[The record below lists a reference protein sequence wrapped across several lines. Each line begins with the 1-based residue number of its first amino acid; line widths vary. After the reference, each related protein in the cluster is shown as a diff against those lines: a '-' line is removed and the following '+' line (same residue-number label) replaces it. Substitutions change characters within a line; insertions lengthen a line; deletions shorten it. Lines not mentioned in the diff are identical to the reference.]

1 MQPATPTADALLD
14 AARPTVWQ
22 TLSRILLL
30 AIPFAV
36 GAAATSTLNLGKVA
50 LLARVPDTGALNTLS
65 LLQPSFILALAIMEG
80 LAITA
85 QVFSARS
92 RHNWPRRGT
101 QRAVLRLCRNG
112 VILFVIVAAVG
123 YAAAETLPV
132 QDPEIRLI
140 LAHFPLFMLSLVPFV
155 VFDIFYGAM
164 RGQGKVLLGLV
175 PFVGLVAIDLT
186 TTYVLVS
193 QYGWGFEAVLIGNL
207 VGPILMLPVIA
218 LLLRR
223 ELRDG
228 EDSPEEPFRIRIRQ
242 LQIGVGIPVFS
253 SIVVG
258 FVSAS
263 VVFPI
268 LSKIGEDSASAFFV
282 VLRYRIAF
290 MIPAIAIGSAI
301 AILVNQLAEQGQT
314 AQRLRYLIIGVPF
327 MLCLYAIVTALLP
340 QWTGALDLLVPE
352 QAEALRAAT
361 NQMFT
366 ELLITFFLISGSAM
380 LQVILEQL
388 GRGVQVLVITFLI
401 EAGTCAAVL
410 WAMMQGAGMGLI
422 LDVLIA
428 AAAGSFG
435 LFAVQFLLLL
445 RSLGRAH
452 AV

>member
-1 MQPATPTADALLD
+1 MQPANTTADAILD
-14 AARPTVWQ
+14 RDRPSVGQ

-30 AIPFAV
+30 ALPFAV

-50 LLARVPDTGALNTLS
+50 LLARVPDTGALTTLS

-101 QRAVLRLCRNG
+101 LRAVHRLCRNG
-112 VILFVIVAAVG
+112 VLLFLAVAALG
-123 YAAAETLPV
+123 YGAVALLRVEDAEMLV
-132 QDPEIRLI
+132 I
-140 LAHFPLFMLSLVPFV
+140 LEHFPLFMLSLVPFV

-175 PFVGLVAIDLT
+175 PFAGLVALDLS

-193 QYGWGFEAVLIGNL
+193 SHGWGFEAVLVGNI
-207 VGPILMLPVIA
+207 VGPVLMLPVIA
-218 LLLRR
+218 WLLHR
-223 ELRDG
+223 EVGSG
-228 EDSPEEPFRIRIRQ
+228 EDSPEEPFRIRMRQ

-268 LSKIGEDSASAFFV
+268 LAKIGEDSASAFFV

-301 AILVNQLAEQGQT
+301 AILVNQLAEEGHSG
-314 AQRLRYLIIGVPF
+314 QRLRYLVIGVPF
-327 MLCLYAIVTALLP
+327 MLCLYAAATVLLP
-340 QWTGALDLLVPE
+340 HWSGALDLLVPAE
-352 QAEALRAAT
+352 TEALRLATEEMFAA
-361 NQMFT
+361 
-366 ELLITFFLISGSAM
+366 LLMTFFLISGSAM

-388 GRGVQVLVITFLI
+388 GRGLQVLVITFLV
-401 EAGTCAAVL
+401 EAGTCAGVV
-410 WAMMQGAGMGLI
+410 WAMVQGAGMGLI
-422 LDVLIA
+422 LDILIA
-428 AAAGSFG
+428 AAALSFG

-445 RSLGRAH
+445 RKLGRAD

>member
-1 MQPATPTADALLD
+1 MQTANTTADALLD
-14 AARPTVWQ
+14 APRPSVWH

-30 AIPFAV
+30 ALPFAV

-50 LLARVPDTGALNTLS
+50 LLARVPDTGALATLS

-101 QRAVLRLCRNG
+101 QRAVYRLCRNG
-112 VILFVIVAAVG
+112 VLLFAVVAALG
-123 YAAAETLPV
+123 YAAA
-132 QDPEIRLI
+132 QI
-140 LAHFPLFMLSLVPFV
+140 LTVEDAELRVILDHFPLFMLSLVPFV

-164 RGQGKVLLGLV
+164 RGQGKVLLGLL
-175 PFVGLVAIDLT
+175 PFMGLVALDLS

-193 QYGWGFEAVLIGNL
+193 SYGWGFEAVLVGNL
-207 VGPILMLPVIA
+207 VGPVLML
-218 LLLRR
+218 RSG
-223 ELRDG
+223 D
-228 EDSPEEPFRIRIRQ
+228 DSPEEPFRIRMRQ

-268 LSKIGEDSASAFFV
+268 LAKIGEDSASAFFV

-301 AILVNQLAEQGQT
+301 AILVNQLAEEGQT
-314 AQRLRYLIIGVPF
+314 AQRLRYLVIGVPF
-327 MLCLYAIVTALLP
+327 MLSLYAAVTALLP
-340 QWTGALDLLVPE
+340 QWGGALDLLVPA
-352 QAEALRAAT
+352 QAEALRQATDEMFAA
-361 NQMFT
+361 
-366 ELLITFFLISGSAM
+366 LLVTFFLVSGSAM

-401 EAGTCAAVL
+401 EAGTCAGVV
-410 WAMMQGAGMGLI
+410 WAMMQGAEMGLI
-422 LDVLIA
+422 LDILIA
-428 AAAGSFG
+428 APALSFG

-445 RSLGRAH
+445 RKLGRVD

>member
-1 MQPATPTADALLD
+1 MQTANTTADALLD
-14 AARPTVWQ
+14 APRPSVWH

-30 AIPFAV
+30 ALPFAV

-50 LLARVPDTGALNTLS
+50 LLARVPDTGALATLS

-101 QRAVLRLCRNG
+101 QLAVYRLCRNG
-112 VILFVIVAAVG
+112 VLLFSVVAALG
-123 YAAAETLPV
+123 YAAAQMLTVEDAELRV
-132 QDPEIRLI
+132 I
-140 LAHFPLFMLSLVPFV
+140 LDHFPLFMLSLVPFV

-164 RGQGKVLLGLV
+164 RGQGKVLLGLL
-175 PFVGLVAIDLT
+175 PFMGLVVLDLS

-193 QYGWGFEAVLIGNL
+193 SYGWGFEAVLVGNL
-207 VGPILMLPVIA
+207 VGPVLMLPVIA
-218 LLLRR
+218 WLLHR
-223 ELRDG
+223 EVRSGD
-228 EDSPEEPFRIRIRQ
+228 DSPDEPFRIRMRQ

-268 LSKIGEDSASAFFV
+268 LAKIGEDSASAFFV

-301 AILVNQLAEQGQT
+301 AILVNQLAEEGQT
-314 AQRLRYLIIGVPF
+314 AQRLRYLVIGVPF
-327 MLCLYAIVTALLP
+327 MLSLYAAVTALLP
-340 QWTGALDLLVPE
+340 QWGGALDLLVPA
-352 QAEALRAAT
+352 QAEALRQATDEMFAA
-361 NQMFT
+361 
-366 ELLITFFLISGSAM
+366 LLVTFFLVSGSAM

-401 EAGTCAAVL
+401 EASTCAGVV
-410 WAMMQGAGMGLI
+410 WAMMQGAEMGLI
-422 LDVLIA
+422 LDILVA
-428 AAAGSFG
+428 AAALSFG

-445 RSLGRAH
+445 RKLGRAD

>member
-1 MQPATPTADALLD
+1 MQTANTTADALLD
-14 AARPTVWQ
+14 APRPSVWH

-30 AIPFAV
+30 ALPFAV

-50 LLARVPDTGALNTLS
+50 LLARVPDTGALATLS

-101 QRAVLRLCRNG
+101 QRAVYRLCRNG
-112 VILFVIVAAVG
+112 VLLFAVVAALG
-123 YAAAETLPV
+123 YAAAQMLTVEDAELRV
-132 QDPEIRLI
+132 I
-140 LAHFPLFMLSLVPFV
+140 LDHFPLFMLSLVPFV

-164 RGQGKVLLGLV
+164 RGQGKVLLGLL
-175 PFVGLVAIDLT
+175 PFMGLVALDLS

-193 QYGWGFEAVLIGNL
+193 SYGWGFEAVLVGNL
-207 VGPILMLPVIA
+207 VGPVLMLPVIA
-218 LLLRR
+218 WLLHR
-223 ELRDG
+223 EVRSGD
-228 EDSPEEPFRIRIRQ
+228 DSPEEPFRIRMRQ

-268 LSKIGEDSASAFFV
+268 LAKIGEDSASAFFV

-301 AILVNQLAEQGQT
+301 AILVNQLAEEGQT
-314 AQRLRYLIIGVPF
+314 AQRLRYLVIGVPF
-327 MLCLYAIVTALLP
+327 MLSLYAAVTALLP
-340 QWTGALDLLVPE
+340 QWGGALDLLVPA
-352 QAEALRAAT
+352 QAEALRQATDEMFAA
-361 NQMFT
+361 
-366 ELLITFFLISGSAM
+366 LLVTFFLVSGSAM

-388 GRGVQVLVITFLI
+388 GRGVQVLVITFLV
-401 EAGTCAAVL
+401 EAGTCAGVV

-422 LDVLIA
+422 LDILIA
-428 AAAGSFG
+428 AAALSFG

-445 RSLGRAH
+445 RKLGRAD